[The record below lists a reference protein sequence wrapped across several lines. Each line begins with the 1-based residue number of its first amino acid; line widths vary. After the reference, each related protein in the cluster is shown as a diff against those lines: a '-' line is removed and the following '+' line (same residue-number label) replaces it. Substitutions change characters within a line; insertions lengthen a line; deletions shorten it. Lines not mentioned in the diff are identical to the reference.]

1 MSSAGQQVSA
11 RCPDT
16 LPQSTFH
23 RTSRQSLRSL
33 GHGRTVESHLYDSVG
48 GTVNPNREEPILDGR
63 RISRR
68 GVFVLGAGA
77 AAGTSGLVAC
87 EGEDASN
94 RRPGQGGEDGL
105 LDYPFADKLREARS
119 AVRSGAPSGSADPLG
134 TYVIELPPG
143 DFRINDIHGLL
154 GVEEPESKA
163 WGLKFRGAGPGLTT
177 IIFDPPSPGALCFND
192 YWLGLRFEG
201 LRFVA
206 AAADCTFMQSYTTHN
221 AQDYAFVDCEWIG
234 WKYVFDLQG
243 DNNNSEFRFYGC
255 ATSNL
260 QDNGAFLYIGP
271 EATSDQF
278 LNYWFFGFKH
288 WSTSAAVI
296 DAHRGGHFQIFGL
309 DASDWG
315 SSLRSTAHLFNLRG
329 ASHAEGVCSFLAEG
343 VRVEAKN
350 DAAALLFTEWP
361 QGNVTFQN
369 LDWSSQQK
377 SYSYRDIIEL
387 KYSNVGGATVV
398 FRDSQLAGGVRV
410 RYGENDWRS
419 PKAVVFE
426 RCNWAQR
433 LTPSEVVGYD
443 DSDAG
448 SSLAPPMVEFIGCRN
463 RDDDASGEAG
473 LSAWEARVGWNGQLM
488 VDHPRRSLSVRGRA
502 GLIAAG
508 DNAVKV
514 HLPVGALVTG
524 LRVMAPAGATSSQQS
539 GAVWSVTTAEDP
551 PLPVASSTV
560 PGRLDEGF
568 DVTARLDRPF
578 LCGTRAGATLTF
590 TSTADQALRQGLL
603 VLEGYW

>member
-1 MSSAGQQVSA
+1 MI
-11 RCPDT
+11 
-16 LPQSTFH
+16 
-23 RTSRQSLRSL
+23 RQSL
-33 GHGRTVESHLYDSVG
+33 G
-48 GTVNPNREEPILDGR
+48 GTVSPNREDPSVDGR

-87 EGEDASN
+87 ESKDGSIH
-94 RRPGQGGEDGL
+94 RPEQGGADGVR
-105 LDYPFADKLREARS
+105 DYPFADKLKEARN

-134 TYVIELPPG
+134 TYVVELPPG

-154 GVEEPESKA
+154 GVEEPETKA

-243 DNNNSEFRFYGC
+243 DNNNSEFRFFGC

-260 QDNGAFLYIGP
+260 QDDGAFLYIGP
-271 EATSDQF
+271 ENTSDQF

-315 SSLRSTAHLFNLRG
+315 SALRSAGHLFKLRG

-350 DAAALLFTEWP
+350 EAAALLLTEWP
-361 QGNVTFQN
+361 QGNITFQN
-369 LDWSSQQK
+369 VDWSSQQVFHT
-377 SYSYRDIIEL
+377 YGDIIDVR
-387 KYSNVGGATVV
+387 YAGVGGATVV

-410 RYGENDWRS
+410 RYGENDWRH

-433 LTPSEVVGYD
+433 LTPDEVVSYD
-443 DSDAG
+443 DSEAG
-448 SSLAPPMVEFIGCRN
+448 ENISTPVVEFVGCRG
-463 RDDDASGEAG
+463 RQDDALGVVG
-473 LSAWEARVGWNGQLM
+473 LSTWDVRIGWTGELLVSHQK
-488 VDHPRRSLSVRGRA
+488 RCLSVRGRA
-502 GLIAAG
+502 GVVAAG
-508 DNAVKV
+508 DSVKV
-514 HLPVGALVTG
+514 TLPVGALVTG
-524 LRVMAPAGATSSQQS
+524 LRIMAPAGGTGSAMTGATWTVRTVDD
-539 GAVWSVTTAEDP
+539 APDTVVSVT
-551 PLPVASSTV
+551 V
-560 PGRLDEGF
+560 PTQLSDGF
-568 DVTARLDRPF
+568 DVTANLDRPF
-578 LCGTRAGATLTF
+578 LCRSRARSTLTF
-590 TSTADQALRQGLL
+590 MSTADEPLRQGLL
-603 VLEGYW
+603 ILEGFW